1 MSLKESVYSVLIV
14 SSSERFNTSLTALL
28 SPQNYVP
35 VDIVSSISY
44 ARKKLS
50 EKKYDLVII
59 NAPLPDEFGR
69 QFAIDACSDKS
80 TVVMLFVK
88 SEIYDE
94 IYAKVREYG
103 VLTLRRP
110 TSVPVM
116 KQALDWMRTIRRR
129 LEKIEQKTQT
139 LEEKMAEIRIINR
152 AKWALIDSCRMTEAD
167 AHRYIEKQ
175 AMDRCVTRR
184 NIAETILQ
192 TYQN

>member
-116 KQALDWMRTIRRR
+116 KQALDWMRTISCR